1 MKGWKRS
8 MFVSSNRLN
17 GLVIDLDSFPEDFDD
32 HWTQVASSVSI
43 LFLSQSEQRLTAIER
58 ISSVFLTHN
67 GTFSGFLTK
76 RKSLV
81 EVHNLL
87 GMESYEVAVL
97 SRNLDVLKY
106 IQGMNVST
114 VYFFQDNFIKY
125 EEVGNLPDFL
135 VGSIA
140 EINQIING
148 DLKGYFSE
156 AAAIIYNG
164 SQQEFK
170 QGLVI
175 VTDKEYEGR
184 TTTIVSGGRYFS
196 TIDIRYPIHQL
207 SQRIIRNKDYPDSQV
222 TLFSS
227 IYNDLVRFIE
237 EQLEQVDILTR
248 IPPRPSQQN
257 DRMIECVNYICSQ
270 KAHIQNA
277 ARLLTCSRDYQS
289 QKSLNQEQR
298 LSNIQ
303 GVFEVTG
310 SFEGRHVVTL
320 DDVISTGSTALEA
333 AKEFYEAGAMRV
345 TILVLAINQF
355 RNSMITNPLKCQC
368 GNELKMRFNRNNNS
382 AFFGCSN
389 YRVCNNRPLD
399 FVAGVKAY
407 NHLNKVDLNS
417 EEFEDT
423 EWF

>member
-1 MKGWKRS
+1 

-17 GLVIDLDSFPEDFDD
+17 GLAIDLDSFPEDFGEQ
-32 HWTQVASSVSI
+32 WPQVASSVSM
-43 LFLSQSEQRLTAIER
+43 LFLSKSEQRLATIER
-58 ISSVFLTHN
+58 ISSAFLTYN
-67 GTFSGFLTK
+67 GTFSSFLTK

-81 EVHNLL
+81 DVHHLL
-87 GMESYEVAVL
+87 EMESYEVAVL

-114 VYFFQDNFIKY
+114 IYFSEGNYSKY

-135 VGSIA
+135 VSSITD
-140 EINQIING
+140 INQIING

-156 AAAIIYNG
+156 VAAIIYNG
-164 SQQEFK
+164 NQQEFT

-175 VTDKEYEGR
+175 VTEKEYEGR
-184 TTTIVSGGRYFS
+184 TSSIVSGGRYFS
-196 TIDIRYPIHQL
+196 TSDIRFPIHQL

-227 IYNDLVRFIE
+227 IYNDLIRFIE

-248 IPPRPSQQN
+248 IPPRPSQQT
-257 DRMIECVNYICSQ
+257 DRLIECVHYVSNQ
-270 KAHIQNA
+270 KTHIQNA
-277 ARLLTCSRDYQS
+277 ARLLTCSRDYES
-289 QKSLNQEQR
+289 QKYLNQEQR

-303 GVFEVTG
+303 GVFEVNG
-310 SFEGRHVVTL
+310 SFEGKHVVIL

-333 AKEFYEAGAMRV
+333 AKEFYEAGAEMV
-345 TILVLAINQF
+345 TILVLGINQF
-355 RNSMITNPLKCQC
+355 KNSMITSYHPLKCEC
-368 GNELKMRFNRNNNS
+368 GSELKIRFNRRNNS

-389 YRVCNNRPLD
+389 YRECNNRPLD
-399 FVAGVKAY
+399 FLAGVQAY

-417 EEFEDT
+417 EGFDDT